1 MNRHSFSLS
10 SIGMS
15 KGRAQVK
22 LDGEDISDAVN
33 GIGLDFTAR
42 ETPRVMLELAGV
54 SADVA
59 VDDAEIQLP
68 QKVVELLQ
76 RLGWKSPGQAQ
87 VLGDQMATANAVANQ
102 ALNRYRELQHAADQ
116 VTEAEDD
123 LEDHIIRLRTVAAKE
138 WLLPIPNSDDAP
150 GDTAAGGVGPVI
162 T

>member
-22 LDGEDISDAVN
+22 LDGEDISDAVQ
-33 GIGLDFTAR
+33 GIGLDFSAR
-42 ETPRVMLELAGV
+42 DHPRVMLELSGV

-68 QKVVELLQ
+68 VKVVELLG
-76 RLGWKSPGQAQ
+76 RLGWMQP
-87 VLGDQMATANAVANQ
+87 
-102 ALNRYRELQHAADQ
+102 
-116 VTEAEDD
+116 EDVQTLAMQFSHD
-123 LEDHIIRLRTVAAKE
+123 PDDVPT
-138 WLLPIPNSDDAP
+138 SDDAP
-150 GDTAAGGVGPVI
+150 GDAAAGGIGPVI